1 MIKSII
7 SWMSCV
13 IFLSLVMWLIVSWI
27 DVLMH
32 NDPLTGDHNYMPA
45 NAFVVMT
52 QIGRMR

>member
-32 NDPLTGDHNYMPA
+32 NDPLTGDHNYMPV